1 MASVISDILEATLP
15 GVTRGVGLA
24 LPYLHSLTLQ
34 GTPLG
39 GGILKHK
46 ALIGPPPSLPRLS
59 ANEVIR
65 QLRTLGFHVR
75 RQNALKAIS
84 AIRQQAESMSYVN
97 ALPNGRRPLMN
108 GIPFSSHNIRL
119 KYQVTV
125 SLTGHDA
132 TTGELRQQFIRIN
145 SPSLITK
152 NQAMADAAE
161 LVLGRAKYEFGDVV
175 DASVT
180 LYVRQNPGI
189 NR

>member
-1 MASVISDILEATLP
+1 MASVIADILEATLP

-39 GGILKHK
+39 GELIRHK
-46 ALIGPPPSLPRLS
+46 GFIGPPPSLPRLS

-65 QLRTLGFHVR
+65 QLRDLGFHVR

-84 AIRQQAESMSYVN
+84 AIRQQADSMSYIQ
-97 ALPNGRRPLMN
+97 ALPNGMRPIM
-108 GIPFSSHNIRL
+108 GSVPFNVQRQRL

-125 SLTGHDA
+125 ALTGHDA

-152 NQAMADAAE
+152 NKAMADAAE
-161 LVLGRAKYEFGDVV
+161 LVLGRAKYEFGDIV

-180 LYVRQNPGI
+180 LYTRQNPGI
-189 NR
+189 NG